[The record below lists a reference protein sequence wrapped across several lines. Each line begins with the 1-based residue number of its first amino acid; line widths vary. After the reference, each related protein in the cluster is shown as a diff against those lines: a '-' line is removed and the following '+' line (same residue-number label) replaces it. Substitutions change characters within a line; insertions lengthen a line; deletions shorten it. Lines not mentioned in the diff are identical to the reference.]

1 VKRSAVHALIAAA
14 LIATAGIGSALV
26 GPTAA
31 GADAAAPRAT
41 AVAISSRNVDF
52 GYQRVGTV
60 GRLLGVKIRNSG
72 TTPLTLNRISFQSG
86 NRTDF
91 IVGTGCFPSGLH
103 KPVTLAPGASCT
115 VAARF
120 APRARTTRVAIL
132 RIDDSAS
139 TSPQFVRLRGVGTQG
154 YYLAGVQG
162 GIATFGDARYHGDPL
177 NYTLAAP
184 IISLTITPN
193 GAGYW
198 LLGTDGGIFS
208 FGNAKFFGST
218 GGMRLAAPALGM
230 APTPNGRGYWLVA
243 GDGGIFSF
251 GNAKFFGSTGAM
263 RLNQPVV
270 GMAATPSGKGYW
282 LVARDGGIFTFGDA
296 KFFGSTG
303 GLRLNQP
310 VVGMS
315 STPSGKGYWLV
326 AGDGGIFTFGD
337 ARYFGSTGGGAFGVM
352 TGMAITSDG
361 GGYWLSN
368 TAGQVF
374 PFGNAP
380 YYGDIYRRHR
390 SVLAAV
396 AASAPKLRPPGFA
409 GTALYLRH
417 GSQNAAMLPHAVPR
431 LDGG

>member
-1 VKRSAVHALIAAA
+1 VKRSVINGLISTALIV
-14 LIATAGIGSALV
+14 TSGIGSALLA
-26 GPTAA
+26 PTPA
-31 GADAAAPRAT
+31 GAAAPRAT
-41 AVAISSRNVDF
+41 KVAISSRNVDF
-52 GYQRVGTV
+52 GFQRVGTA
-60 GRLLGVKIRNSG
+60 GRLLGVKIRNTG

-103 KPVTLAPGASCT
+103 NHPVTLAPGAACS

-120 APRARTTRVAIL
+120 VPRARTARVAIL
-132 RIDDSAS
+132 RIDDSAPD
-139 TSPQFVRLRGVGTQG
+139 SPQTVRLHGVGTQG

-162 GIATFGDARYHGDPL
+162 GVATFGDARFHGDLL

-218 GGMRLAAPALGM
+218 GAMRLAAPALGM
-230 APTPNGRGYWLVA
+230 APTPNGQGYWLVA

-270 GMAATPSGKGYW
+270 GMA
-282 LVARDGGIFTFGDA
+282 
-296 KFFGSTG
+296 
-303 GLRLNQP
+303 
-310 VVGMS
+310 

-326 AGDGGIFTFGD
+326 AADGGIFTFGD
-337 ARYFGSTGGGAFGVM
+337 ARYFGSTGGGAFGLM
-352 TGMAITSDG
+352 TGMTITSDG

-380 YYGDIYRRHR
+380 YFGDIYRRHR

-409 GTALYLRH
+409 GTVLYLKH
-417 GSQNAAMLPHAVPR
+417 GAQNAAMLPHAVPR